1 MRLRLLL
8 ALLLLAPSLAVRAQ
22 PRGEPPTAGVAIPA
36 GVLAGEAEATA
47 VALDAANL
55 TFLPS
60 WSIEYLHTELDPQ
73 GTRGGRG
80 DGLYLAS
87 RVPYLSWLAFGTAI
101 ELVRPPVL
109 FPYPSQ
115 AKFSLA
121 GAVRPLPGRSLSFG
135 ASYAHTFGGEG
146 GPRLDTLDLS
156 VTGRVDRHLALAL
169 VVHDVTSPAFRGLGL
184 QRVYEP
190 ELALRPLGDSRWE
203 LGFAVRIGERR
214 GDVDPR
220 LRLEIRPWRGLV
232 LRGALELKR
241 DIDGDGRPE
250 NDLRATAGVEFNF
263 ERVGVGGYALFG
275 RDTGGGSFHGWS
287 ITARISGD
295 RYPALV
301 LPRRLERIDL
311 KGGGDRQHLA
321 RLHYLRTLIHR
332 PRIDGVLLVLGDLSG
347 GWARMEELR
356 RAITDLRAAG
366 LHVYAYGI
374 ELNTKTYFVGSAAE
388 KLWVDPAGG
397 IRLVGLGG
405 TATYFRGTFDKLGVN
420 ADFIKIAEYKT
431 APEQY
436 TRTGPSEEA
445 QRVRQEL
452 LDDIDGRLVATLAA
466 ARHVEPA
473 HMRELIDRGPY
484 TAAESL
490 AAGLVDGL
498 QQGDQI
504 EKAIG
509 ELLGHPVHAV
519 RPQRSPLR
527 PTSFAAPAIGVLHV
541 EGDIVEGKSHL
552 IPILDRKLVGHETL
566 IRAILAARSDPRVR
580 ALLVRIDSPGGSA
593 LASELVWRELRETRK
608 YKPVVC
614 SLGDVAASGGYFIA
628 AACDHI
634 YASPST
640 ITGSIGI
647 FSGKFDV
654 SGLARKLGVSWDT
667 QKRGEH
673 ADIESYWRSY
683 TEEERRLIES
693 KLRYYYGR
701 FVQAVSL
708 GRGLKPEAVDAVGR
722 GHVWTGAQAAGH
734 HLVDRLGGFQEALEE
749 AARSGGIGG
758 VGLAPPPL
766 LSFPAEEPT
775 LLGEVLRL
783 LGLQLPGVS
792 ELPLWGPALADVLRA
807 IPASLWVAPS
817 SAQARME
824 YELEWTP

>member
-1 MRLRLLL
+1 
-8 ALLLLAPSLAVRAQ
+8 
-22 PRGEPPTAGVAIPA
+22 
-36 GVLAGEAEATA
+36 
-47 VALDAANL
+47 
-55 TFLPS
+55 
-60 WSIEYLHTELDPQ
+60 
-73 GTRGGRG
+73 
-80 DGLYLAS
+80 
-87 RVPYLSWLAFGTAI
+87 
-101 ELVRPPVL
+101 
-109 FPYPSQ
+109 
-115 AKFSLA
+115 
-121 GAVRPLPGRSLSFG
+121 
-135 ASYAHTFGGEG
+135 
-146 GPRLDTLDLS
+146 
-156 VTGRVDRHLALAL
+156 
-169 VVHDVTSPAFRGLGL
+169 
-184 QRVYEP
+184 
-190 ELALRPLGDSRWE
+190 
-203 LGFAVRIGERR
+203 
-214 GDVDPR
+214 
-220 LRLEIRPWRGLV
+220 
-232 LRGALELKR
+232 
-241 DIDGDGRPE
+241 
-250 NDLRATAGVEFNF
+250 
-263 ERVGVGGYALFG
+263 
-275 RDTGGGSFHGWS
+275 
-287 ITARISGD
+287 
-295 RYPALV
+295 
-301 LPRRLERIDL
+301 
-311 KGGGDRQHLA
+311 
-321 RLHYLRTLIHR
+321 
-332 PRIDGVLLVLGDLSG
+332 
-347 GWARMEELR
+347 
-356 RAITDLRAAG
+356 
-366 LHVYAYGI
+366 
-374 ELNTKTYFVGSAAE
+374 
-388 KLWVDPAGG
+388 
-397 IRLVGLGG
+397 
-405 TATYFRGTFDKLGVN
+405 
-420 ADFIKIAEYKT
+420 
-431 APEQY
+431 
-436 TRTGPSEEA
+436 
-445 QRVRQEL
+445 
-452 LDDIDGRLVATLAA
+452 
-466 ARHVEPA
+466 
-473 HMRELIDRGPY
+473 
-484 TAAESL
+484 
-490 AAGLVDGL
+490 
-498 QQGDQI
+498 
-504 EKAIG
+504 
-509 ELLGHPVHAV
+509 
-519 RPQRSPLR
+519 
-527 PTSFAAPAIGVLHV
+527 
-541 EGDIVEGKSHL
+541 
-552 IPILDRKLVGHETL
+552 
-566 IRAILAARSDPRVR
+566 VR